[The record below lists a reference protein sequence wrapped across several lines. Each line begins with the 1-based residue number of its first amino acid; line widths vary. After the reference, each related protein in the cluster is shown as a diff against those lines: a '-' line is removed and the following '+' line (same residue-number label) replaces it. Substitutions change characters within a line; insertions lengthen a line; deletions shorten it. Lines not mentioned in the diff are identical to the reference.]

1 MGDEEVRESLKEALL
16 DAMGGTLSPLADVRK
31 GAEERLKALEVT
43 DEYGRH
49 LSELTLDVHCA
60 LPMRQLASVMLRQ
73 YVDTHWTPASD
84 KFQPPEPSE
93 QTKTF
98 IRQVLPLG
106 LKESISKV
114 RASVAYAL
122 SSIAHWDWPEQW
134 PELFD
139 ILMACLKS
147 GDEHAV
153 HGAMR
158 VLTEFSRDLTDAHV
172 SQVAPVLLAECYR
185 IFVESDRYSIRTRSR
200 AVEIFHTCAALIAT
214 VAEYDRNLAKSL
226 LVPVLPKFTEALV
239 KSLSVPYG
247 CSSDSGLKMEV
258 LKTITMLVKN
268 MPKHTVQW
276 MGEILAPVWS
286 TLTSSAVLYVRS
298 HINDLEEHNDPTD
311 SDGQVLSFENLVYS
325 IFDFVTVLVETPKFR
340 SSVKQGLDDLV
351 YYIIVYGQITEEQIA
366 TWSHDPNQFVEDED
380 EETFSY
386 SVRVSARDLLVSLC
400 REFEDESIRA
410 VCTAISRHMQEAA
423 LSRQQGHPYW
433 WKIHES
439 CMQAIIVCSAQLLS
453 QLSESK
459 IQFDLMGFL
468 ENVVVADLRV
478 DGASPFLL
486 GQCLVTASR
495 FGAVMNVTQT
505 QSFLQATVTG
515 LLNSQPPVVR
525 TSALRAII
533 GFCEV
538 VKEKAGG
545 AEVLR
550 PFLGPIVDNLI
561 TFIAQYHGGE
571 VLALM
576 LEAMCSVVSVD
587 KTFTATYETKITP
600 LAIAV
605 FLKYNKDP
613 VMVSLSQDIFR
624 ELSKNEQCLQ
634 ALQSRLVPTLLSIL
648 NQDPQK
654 LPGGLQAVSLDVLQT
669 LIRSSTPPLSELL
682 ISEAFPVAVRCV
694 MHTDDNST
702 MQSGG
707 ECLRAYVSVATEQ
720 VCAYRDSQAR
730 SGLWYLIQVCTQL
743 LSPTASEFSAAFVGR
758 LLMVIVSRLGDNLGN
773 ELETLLRATLSKM
786 VSSQTTIVIQS
797 LIMVY
802 AHLVNLQ
809 LDAVLSFLSSVPGP
823 TGQSALHFLLT
834 EWCSRQHLFYGSYD
848 VKVSVMAMCKLL
860 QHGVNTHDSRLN
872 EITVRGDE
880 VISSGPG
887 MRTRSQR
894 AREPEQWTSIP
905 VLVKIFKLLI
915 NELSSAIERDAGSES
930 DPDEEYED
938 EAEED
943 QEKIDL
949 PEGVPLSQVLSNDF
963 HGYDFDTVDD
973 EEDADALADPVYHVD
988 LKQYLSEYLASF
1000 CQQPCIALFAP
1011 HLQTAERQVLSQIG
1025 VRAV

>member
-1 MGDEEVRESLKEALL
+1 MGDEEVNESLKEALL
-16 DAMGGTLSPLADVRK
+16 DAMSGTLSPMADVRK

-49 LSELTLDVHCA
+49 LSELTVDVHCA

-93 QTKTF
+93 ATKTF
-98 IRQVLPLG
+98 IRQVLPMG

-158 VLTEFSRDLTDAHV
+158 VLTEFSRDLTDVHV
-172 SQVAPVLLAECYR
+172 AQVAPVLLSECYR

-200 AVEIFHTCAALIAT
+200 AVEIFHTVASLIAT

-247 CSSDSGLKMEV
+247 PASDCGLKMEV
-258 LKTITMLVKN
+258 LKTIRMLVKN

-276 MGEILAPVWS
+276 MGEILTPVWN
-286 TLTSSAVLYVRS
+286 TLTSSAELYVRS
-298 HINDLEEHNDPTD
+298 HINDLEQQNDPTD

-340 SSVKQGLDDLV
+340 NSVRQGLDDLV
-351 YYIIVYGQITEEQIA
+351 YYVIVYGQITEDQIN

-410 VCTAISRHMQEAA
+410 VCAAISRHMQEAA
-423 LSRQQGHPYW
+423 VARQQGHPFW

-439 CMQAIIVCSAQLLS
+439 CMQAIIVCSAQLLC

-459 IQFDLMGFL
+459 VQFDLMGFL
-468 ENVVVADLRV
+468 ENVVVADLSLE
-478 DGASPFLL
+478 GASPFLL

-495 FGAVMNVTQT
+495 FGGAMNVTQT

-515 LLNSQPPVVR
+515 LASTQPPVVR

-538 VKEKAGG
+538 VKERAGG

-550 PFLGPIVDNLI
+550 PFLAPIVDSLI
-561 TFIAQYHGGE
+561 TFITQYHGGE

-587 KTFTATYETKITP
+587 KAFTATYETKITP

-648 NQDPQK
+648 KQDPQK
-654 LPGGLQAVSLDVLQT
+654 LPGGLQTVSLDVLQT

-720 VCAYRDSQAR
+720 VCAYRDSQSR

-758 LLMVIVSRLGDNLGN
+758 LLMVIVSRLGDNLGS

-809 LDAVLSFLSSVPGP
+809 LEAVLSFLSSVPGP
-823 TGQSALHFLLT
+823 SGQSALHFLLT
-834 EWCSRQHLFYGSYD
+834 EWCGRQHLFYGSYD
-848 VKVSVMAMCKLL
+848 VKVSVMALCKLL
-860 QHGVNTHDSRLN
+860 QHGVNTHDSRLS
-872 EITVRGDE
+872 EITVKGDE
-880 VISSGPG
+880 VINTGGSGI
-887 MRTRSQR
+887 RTRSQR
-894 AREPEQWTSIP
+894 AREPEQFTSIP

-930 DPDEEYED
+930 ENEDEYED
-938 EAEED
+938 GED
-943 QEKIDL
+943 EDPERVDL

-963 HGYDFDTVDD
+963 QGYDFDTVE
-973 EEDADALADPVYHVD
+973 EEDAL
-988 LKQYLSEYLASF
+988 
-1000 CQQPCIALFAP
+1000 CIG
-1011 HLQTAERQVLSQIG
+1011 S
-1025 VRAV
+1025 